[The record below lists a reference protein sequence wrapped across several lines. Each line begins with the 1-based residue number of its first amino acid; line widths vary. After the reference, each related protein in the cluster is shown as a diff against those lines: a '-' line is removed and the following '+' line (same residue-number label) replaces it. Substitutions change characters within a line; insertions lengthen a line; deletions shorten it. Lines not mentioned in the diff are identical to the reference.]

1 MQCFEGEDSGDRGLI
16 GNPRGLK
23 LGLRRL
29 EVFDISRLWMTL
41 PAGIASSISIPFFPA
56 DGTPRSSE
64 GRLRASQL
72 RFRLRA
78 SDQKTFKNPY
88 GTVKSTLCLTG
99 GHLMSLK
106 IVPAQSHG
114 TDQPML
120 TFLHRPQL
128 WVKHAFAGC
137 RSLNLKSLSLS
148 LTRQSGK
155 RGGH

>member
-1 MQCFEGEDSGDRGLI
+1 VQCFECEGSGDCGLI

-23 LGLRRL
+23 SGLRRL
-29 EVFDISRLWMTL
+29 EVFDISRLWMAL

-72 RFRLRA
+72 GVRLRA
-78 SDQKTFKNPY
+78 SDQKMFKKPY
-88 GTVKSTLCLTG
+88 GTVKSTLCLNG

-106 IVPAQSHG
+106 IVPAQG
-114 TDQPML
+114 RGPDQLML

-128 WVKHAFAGC
+128 WVKRAFAGR
-137 RSLNLKSLSLS
+137 RSLDLKSLS